1 MYYTVDE
8 AFSEMKISTI
18 EEGAKATIEDTTIFI
33 TGLDNND
40 REILFSVFFGEIED
54 EHESIPDISV
64 HVNLEDLL
72 EFLFEKEEDEADK
85 ALNETITTLLNND
98 DTLTEAQKIHRGDQ
112 VRAKLGLPL
121 PD

>member
-8 AFSEMKISTI
+8 TFSEMKISTI